1 MDREIFL
8 SVIKIKTLLVLD
20 SQSIIQEG
28 LNLGVVVNSGDNNG
42 ITKTFTTSPDL
53 TAGQKTA
60 LQTLIDK
67 IGMGSITP

>member
-1 MDREIFL
+1 M
-8 SVIKIKTLLVLD
+8 
-20 SQSIIQEG
+20 
-28 LNLGVVVNSGDNNG
+28 GVVVNSGDNNG